1 MVRLLSFCWFTGGHT
16 IHSSVE
22 IMIPSTG
29 VETAKLCLQSSLIK
43 GACHYI
49 RHQRTFC
56 FPFLLYLA
64 PFLCTFT
71 NFYSFRLYFFLVSLF
86 YAAIFSCRTRFMLH
100 FSHVALYSRCTFPVS
115 VFFLFCRFLALHLV
129 HVALIHDTLFS
140 SCIFSQ
146 VSLFSCV
153 TCILLQSFPTALFIT
168 LYTFPIGFF
177 HVAHFPC
184 YMLYSF
190 ILHFLCCTI
199 FIFHFCRVALFSWCM
214 LSILHLFVF
223 HFFHVAIS
231 LQSMLFLLHFVCH
244 VTLFSYCTL
253 PYLHT
258 FFILCFFYAFSM
270 LRSFEIA
277 LFHVA

>member
-1 MVRLLSFCWFTGGHT
+1 M
-16 IHSSVE
+16 
-22 IMIPSTG
+22 
-29 VETAKLCLQSSLIK
+29 LQ
-43 GACHYI
+43 
-49 RHQRTFC
+49 
-56 FPFLLYLA
+56 
-64 PFLCTFT
+64 
-71 NFYSFRLYFFLVSLF
+71 FF
-86 YAAIFSCRTRFMLH
+86 
-100 FSHVALYSRCTFPVS
+100 HVALVSCCTLPTLHFIQGVLS
-115 VFFLFCRFLALHLV
+115 LFLFFLFCRFLALHLV
-129 HVALIHDTLFS
+129 HVALIHNTLFS

-184 YMLYSF
+184 YVLYSF

-199 FIFHFCRVALFSWCM
+199 FIFHFFRFALFSWCM

-231 LQSMLFLLHFVCH
+231 LHSMLFLLHFVH

-258 FFILCFFYAFSM
+258 FFILCFFMLFPCYALLKLHFFM
-270 LRSFEIA
+270 LLKIKSSKIRVLLNSPTTDPPTTDYYNVTILGYYDCFFIEKN
-277 LFHVA
+277 